1 MSSENVEIVRKAT
14 DAYRRGALEEGA
26 TWMDPEIVWDMS
38 RLQVPDAAVYRG
50 FDGLLKFFSLW
61 QESWESLE
69 LEPLEFIEAGDQ
81 VVTVIR
87 QSGRGRLSGAE
98 VEHRFAQLWTLRDR
112 KIVRM
117 DMYPD
122 REAALEAAD
131 TTERAR
137 R

>member
-26 TWMDPEIVWDMS
+26 AWMDPEIVWDMS
-38 RLQVPDAAVYRG
+38 RLQVPDAGVYRG
-50 FDGLLKFFSLW
+50 FDGLLTFFNLW

-87 QSGRGRLSGAE
+87 QSGRGKLSGAE

-112 KIVRM
+112 RIVRM

-122 REAALEAAD
+122 RQAALEAAD
-131 TTERAR
+131 TTERVR

>member
-1 MSSENVEIVRKAT
+1 MSSENVEIVRRAT
-14 DAYRRGALEEGA
+14 DAYRRGALDEGA
-26 TWMDPEIVWDMS
+26 TWMDPAIVWDMS

-50 FDGLLKFFSLW
+50 FDGLLTFFSLW

-69 LEPLEFIEAGDQ
+69 LEPLEFIDAGDQ
-81 VVTVIR
+81 VVTVVR

-98 VEHRFAQLWTLRDR
+98 VEHRFAQVWTLRDG

-131 TTERAR
+131 TTERTR

>member
-1 MSSENVEIVRKAT
+1 MSSENVEIVRRGT
-14 DAYRRGALEEGA
+14 DAYRRGALEEA
-26 TWMDPEIVWDMS
+26 SHWTHPEIVWDMS
-38 RLQVPDAAVYRG
+38 RLQVPDAGVYRG
-50 FDGLLKFFSLW
+50 FEGLLTFFNRW

-69 LEPLEFIEAGDQ
+69 LEPLEYIEAGDQ

-98 VEHRFAQLWTLRDR
+98 VEHRFAQLWTLRDG

-117 DMYPD
+117 VMYPD